1 MQTVNR
7 IYKRNTINTLGF
19 KKYILVDKMKI
30 WMLGHYNAEKYSSP
44 PTNYWKTRGAFES
57 HSDPIISVYSFDDTA
72 KLFHASQACDLKSAV
87 SEHAKDAGHSI
98 D

>member
-1 MQTVNR
+1 
-7 IYKRNTINTLGF
+7 
-19 KKYILVDKMKI
+19 MKI

-44 PTNYWKTRGAFES
+44 PTNSWKTRGAFES

-72 KLFHASQACDLKSAV
+72 KLFHSSQACDLKSAV